1 MKKPEIVIAIEAVLG
16 KTLAQSPSTHQLDP
30 LRTLMAI
37 QKTMPHKY
45 LLDEE
50 GQLIG
55 LNLSSAELTDQQW
68 HDIVGILNQAS
79 IGLHA
84 LNLSDNQ
91 LQDFLLPVS
100 VEKLRMLDVSE
111 NRLTVIK
118 LDIDRMNA
126 LQEIY
131 VSENPLTAPPPEV
144 VQQGS
149 KAVLAWFASFKKE
162 TGATAVNLH
171 EIKIMLVGEG
181 LAGKTSLLKKIKG
194 LPFNDH
200 ENQTHGVNVEMLDM
214 GSLPMFSAY
223 SHLRD
228 VKARIWDFGGQEIM
242 HASHQFFLTHRS
254 IYVFVLDSRTDN
266 KKGYWLRHIQK
277 FGGASPTI
285 VAINKIDDNKNYSL
299 EEATLNKN
307 YPFVGNRFIKIS
319 CKTDEGLDQFARI
332 LAELIPT
339 TELFNTPISSNWLQ
353 VKNTLERDTAQ
364 KKYINRERFLEICN
378 EHAVDDEAAQ
388 DALLNYLHA
397 LGVVLHFKEL
407 SLQQFYILDPHWATI
422 GVYKIINSPS
432 IVDGI
437 LEEQKLDFILN
448 KEEQK
453 TEEYDPSKE
462 KVIEYCQSE
471 QLYLIS
477 IMEEFELLYKFDK
490 GRYLVPDLLP
500 KELAQEI
507 PMDTDQ
513 AVTFIM
519 EYDFLPPNLMTRFI
533 ISMKDD
539 IHDVNKLW
547 RHGVLLTSPDRSC
560 TALVTADSERQRV
573 TIYVNGQE
581 RRKRE
586 YFAVIYHKLCTINN
600 KFEGLQVTEKMPV
613 PEHPDIEVDYA
624 DLLGLEEMDEDNYT
638 IGKLK
643 KRFSV
648 SRDFL
653 DKISSKEQREQK
665 KNAGDVNINVNIDH
679 RDITDALDSLKQ
691 DTQAI
696 RSHQQDQQRYL
707 NALVTFAAQSYQR
720 DMPTYFQRIDASDI
734 TDQELIRIDAELE
747 QQLDRVFARLPASEK
762 IVQGWNDAKTKAPS
776 QVDIKTRL
784 KIKIP
789 FVFGE
794 FEQEFNADTRTLVK
808 PMVEPLRKAWKAVK
822 DGKNTL
828 QQLFRDD
835 A

>member
-1 MKKPEIVIAIEAVLG
+1 M
-16 KTLAQSPSTHQLDP
+16 
-30 LRTLMAI
+30 
-37 QKTMPHKY
+37 
-45 LLDEE
+45 
-50 GQLIG
+50 
-55 LNLSSAELTDQQW
+55 
-68 HDIVGILNQAS
+68 
-79 IGLHA
+79 
-84 LNLSDNQ
+84 
-91 LQDFLLPVS
+91 
-100 VEKLRMLDVSE
+100 
-111 NRLTVIK
+111 
-118 LDIDRMNA
+118 
-126 LQEIY
+126 
-131 VSENPLTAPPPEV
+131 
-144 VQQGS
+144 
-149 KAVLAWFASFKKE
+149 
-162 TGATAVNLH
+162 
-171 EIKIMLVGEG
+171 
-181 LAGKTSLLKKIKG
+181 
-194 LPFNDH
+194 
-200 ENQTHGVNVEMLDM
+200 
-214 GSLPMFSAY
+214 
-223 SHLRD
+223 
-228 VKARIWDFGGQEIM
+228 
-242 HASHQFFLTHRS
+242 
-254 IYVFVLDSRTDN
+254 
-266 KKGYWLRHIQK
+266 
-277 FGGASPTI
+277 
-285 VAINKIDDNKNYSL
+285 
-299 EEATLNKN
+299 
-307 YPFVGNRFIKIS
+307 
-319 CKTDEGLDQFARI
+319 
-332 LAELIPT
+332 
-339 TELFNTPISSNWLQ
+339 
-353 VKNTLERDTAQ
+353 
-364 KKYINRERFLEICN
+364 
-378 EHAVDDEAAQ
+378 
-388 DALLNYLHA
+388 
-397 LGVVLHFKEL
+397 
-407 SLQQFYILDPHWATI
+407 QQFYILDPHWTTI

-437 LEEQKLDFILN
+437 LEENKLDFILN
-448 KEEQK
+448 HEIQK
-453 TEEYDPSKE
+453 RDEYEPHKN
-462 KVIEYCQSE
+462 KVIHYNRSE

-507 PMDTDQ
+507 PIDTDQ

-613 PEHPDIEVDYA
+613 PGHPDIEVDYA
-624 DLLGLEEMDEDNYT
+624 DLLGQEEMGEDNYT

-653 DKISSKEQREQK
+653 DKVFTKEQREQK
-665 KNAGDVNINVNIDH
+665 KNANDVNINVNIDH
-679 RDITDALDSLKQ
+679 RDFTEKLDSLKQ

-707 NALVTFAAQSYQR
+707 TALVAFAAQSYQR

-762 IVQGWNDAKTKAPS
+762 IVQGWNDAKAKAKAPS
-776 QVDIKTRL
+776 QADIKTRL

-794 FEQEFNADTRTLVK
+794 FEQEFNADTRALVK
-808 PMVEPLRKAWKAVK
+808 PIMEPLQKAWSAVK
-822 DGKNTL
+822 DGKKTL